1 MDQGSSA
8 PAVILVRPQLAE
20 NIGTTAR
27 AMMNCGLSDL
37 RLVAPRDKFPSE
49 KALAAASGAG
59 AILDGARVYAH
70 LPQAVADLQRVY
82 AMTARHRDMP
92 HRVVDARQ
100 AAAELDAR
108 GRQGQSCGVMFGPER
123 SGLTNDDLTM
133 ADTVITVALNP
144 EHSSLNLAQAVL
156 VLGYELSYLK
166 FGGQP
171 VPALEGE
178 MAPATK
184 EQMTALFEHLEREL
198 IDCGFLRNLAMRPV
212 MIRNIRTMLQ
222 RGGLTDQEVR
232 TFHGIISGLAT
243 RRQGRAGA
251 AAEPGTASE

>member
-1 MDQGSSA
+1 MSGNPTA

-27 AMMNCGLSDL
+27 AMMNSSLSDL
-37 RLVAPRDKFPSE
+37 RIVAPRDKFPSE

-59 AILDGARVYAH
+59 AILDNAKVYAH

-82 AMTARHRDMP
+82 AMTARNRDMP
-92 HRVVDARQ
+92 HRVIDARQ
-100 AAAELDAR
+100 AAAELWAR
-108 GRQGQSCGVMFGPER
+108 GGQEQSCGILFGPER

-156 VLGYELSYLK
+156 VLGYEWAFLK

-171 VPALEGE
+171 APALEGE

-184 EQMTALFEHLEREL
+184 EQMTSLFEHLEREL
-198 IDCGFLRNLAMRPV
+198 IDCGFLRNVAMRPT

-243 RRQGRAGA
+243 KRRNWP
-251 AAEPGTASE
+251 EPQSGSE

>member
-1 MDQGSSA
+1 MNDAPSA

-59 AILDGARVYAH
+59 EILDNARVYPH

-108 GRQGQSCGVMFGPER
+108 SRQGQNCGVLFGPER
-123 SGLTNDDLTM
+123 SGLTNDDLTL
-133 ADTVITVALNP
+133 ADTVISVALNP

-156 VLGYELSYLK
+156 VLGYEWSYLR
-166 FGGQP
+166 FGGRP
-171 VPALEGE
+171 APALEGE

-198 IDCGFLRNLAMRPV
+198 IDCGFLRNVAMRPV
-212 MIRNIRTMLQ
+212 MVRNIRTMLQ
-222 RGGLTDQEVR
+222 RGGMTDQEVR

-243 RRQGRAGA
+243 KRKGWT
-251 AAEPGTASE
+251 EPGSGPE